1 MYWPFPSAFAT
12 WDQSPYGHA
21 LLLLF
26 PLALSPEWVC
36 VWCSLPPQALP
47 MLLSQT
53 DLLSGMSW
61 KLQIHFLRSKQGE
74 PGLACQKAELKNCW
88 CVKISMDRP
97 TWIPGFLPI
106 EPECCFTDQLL
117 RCSTQ
122 FPCIFMLAAQ
132 RRWCHFLTPEM
143 CSVIIKHNMM
153 DVYEVVSDVKQYFPH
168 FNIIGK
174 CNLFWQAFSIW

>member
-53 DLLSGMSW
+53 DLLSAMSW

-106 EPECCFTDQLL
+106 EAECCIFRSIAKMFHPVSLSL
-117 RCSTQ
+117 HAGCSKMDVQ
-122 FPCIFMLAAQ
+122 Q
-132 RRWCHFLTPEM
+132 DERWCHFLTPEI
-143 CSVIIKHNMM
+143 CS
-153 DVYEVVSDVKQYFPH
+153 
-168 FNIIGK
+168 NIIWWMFMK
-174 CNLFWQAFSIW
+174 LYQM